1 MSCFSFSSSPWS
13 GKGRGRVYAN
23 ISEAVGNTP
32 CVKISDDICPKGR
45 TIYAKLEYFNPLSS
59 VKDRT
64 ACAIVE
70 DAEKRGLLK
79 HGSTL
84 IEATSGNTGIALAML
99 CAQRGYRC
107 VIVLAESFSIERRK
121 MMRFLGAKVV
131 TTPKSAGGTGMVA
144 KAKELAQKHGWFLC
158 HQFENE
164 ANARFHYEST
174 GHEILHD
181 FQGERL
187 DYFVAGYGTGGTFAG
202 VGKAIREQRPSV
214 KLCLAEPMESPML
227 RSGMATERHE
237 DGSPVTSHPAFKI
250 HPIQGWAPD
259 FIPKIVEDAELSPG
273 YDQVVPIPSSGSA
286 DMSRKLATT
295 QGIFTGYSGGA
306 SVLAAVQVAQDAP
319 EGSVVLTVACICCVF
334 SACSF
339 SVVDKTGHAV
349 VNYSRLET
357 ASSVAA
363 QVVADTG
370 ERYLSTPLFSQVSA
384 DMNEEELEISRSTAS
399 FQLTVAPS

>member
-1 MSCFSFSSSPWS
+1 
-13 GKGRGRVYAN
+13 
-23 ISEAVGNTP
+23 
-32 CVKISDDICPKGR
+32 
-45 TIYAKLEYFNPLSS
+45 
-59 VKDRT
+59 
-64 ACAIVE
+64 
-70 DAEKRGLLK
+70 
-79 HGSTL
+79 
-84 IEATSGNTGIALAML
+84 
-99 CAQRGYRC
+99 
-107 VIVLAESFSIERRK
+107 
-121 MMRFLGAKVV
+121 
-131 TTPKSAGGTGMVA
+131 
-144 KAKELAQKHGWFLC
+144 
-158 HQFENE
+158 
-164 ANARFHYEST
+164 
-174 GHEILHD
+174 
-181 FQGERL
+181 
-187 DYFVAGYGTGGTFAG
+187 
-202 VGKAIREQRPSV
+202 
-214 KLCLAEPMESPML
+214 MESPML

-339 SVVDKTGHAV
+339 SVVDKTGHTV

>member
-202 VGKAIREQRPSV
+202 VGQGHSRATAIGEAMPCRANGV
-214 KLCLAEPMESPML
+214 
-227 RSGMATERHE
+227 
-237 DGSPVTSHPAFKI
+237 SH
-250 HPIQGWAPD
+250 
-259 FIPKIVEDAELSPG
+259 
-273 YDQVVPIPSSGSA
+273 
-286 DMSRKLATT
+286 
-295 QGIFTGYSGGA
+295 
-306 SVLAAVQVAQDAP
+306 AAVRN
-319 EGSVVLTVACICCVF
+319 
-334 SACSF
+334 
-339 SVVDKTGHAV
+339 GHG
-349 VNYSRLET
+349 
-357 ASSVAA
+357 AA
-363 QVVADTG
+363 
-370 ERYLSTPLFSQVSA
+370 
-384 DMNEEELEISRSTAS
+384 
-399 FQLTVAPS
+399 